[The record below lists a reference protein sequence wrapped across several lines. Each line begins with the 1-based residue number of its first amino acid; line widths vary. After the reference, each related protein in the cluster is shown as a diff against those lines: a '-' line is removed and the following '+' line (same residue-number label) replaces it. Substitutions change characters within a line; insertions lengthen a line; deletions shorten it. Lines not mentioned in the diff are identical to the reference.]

1 MGEIKLKGK
10 KVAKLAAGAV
20 PGGERSKKKD
30 DQAAPQRGARWMEL
44 RYLHADGTGVPNACY
59 VVKSQQTG
67 NVLSQGTLD
76 GNGFRRIDGLPF
88 NEVAVT
94 YWFHDDPTA
103 LVIKRKPKPNTHPQ
117 PSLVRQVVETQLHAL
132 AKDATEAWDWTWG
145 VLKGGFNKDA
155 SISQIIADTVISLIP
170 IVDQVADVRDL
181 VAAIFDLMHFYGR
194 KDWQRRDEDEFWLWV
209 GVALTLIGCI
219 PELGSAIKGVC
230 RVLLRS
236 FRDGIAKVN
245 LRQVLNQLLS
255 VLNYFG
261 KGNGYRWLRGLLG
274 QMEKHAQWILQKLR
288 AVLGAI
294 ESALRMLPDLVRA
307 TRQYFL
313 SLLSTLKS
321 RMDAMVRRVIDWF
334 EDKLR
339 RVMGQPPLQRRG
351 TTNAPNTAQQQA
363 QRPPGWFGATRK
375 RYDELSKDPAHNGK
389 ISPKSRNE
397 ARVGMKLEQ
406 DGKLP
411 GPIKRD
417 PSGGAEFID
426 AKGAKWDVK
435 SFDSRW
441 PPRKGGFSLTRD
453 VQKIEQELLGGE
465 NVILDT
471 QNLTAQHKAQLQQA
485 IQSKSWGSRI
495 QWFP

>member
-1 MGEIKLKGK
+1 MSAIKIKGA

-20 PGGERSKKKD
+20 PGSERPENKD
-30 DQAAPQRGARWMEL
+30 DKADQQSGTRWMEL

-67 NVLSQGTLD
+67 SVLSQGTLD

-88 NEVAVT
+88 SEVAVT

-103 LVIKRKPKPNTHPQ
+103 LTIKRKPKPNTNPQ
-117 PSLVRQVVETQLHAL
+117 PFLVRQVVEAQLHSL
-132 AKDATEAWDWTWG
+132 AKQATEAWDWTWG
-145 VLKGGFNKDA
+145 VLQGGFNKDA
-155 SISQIIADTVISLIP
+155 SVSQIIADTVISLIP
-170 IVDQVADVRDL
+170 VVDQVADVRDL
-181 VAAIFDLMHFYGR
+181 VAALFDLKHFYAR
-194 KDWQRRDEDEFWLWV
+194 VSWQRLPDEEFWLWM
-209 GVALTLIGCI
+209 GVVLTLVGCI
-219 PELGSAIKGVC
+219 PELGSAIKGVF
-230 RVLLRS
+230 RVLLRA
-236 FRDGIAKVN
+236 FRDASAKVN
-245 LRQVLNQLLS
+245 PRQVLDQLLS

-261 KGNGYRWLRGLLG
+261 KGNGYRWLRALLG
-274 QMEKHAQWILQKLR
+274 QLEQHARWALQKLR
-288 AVLGAI
+288 GVLGAI
-294 ESALRMLPDLVRA
+294 ESALRKLPDLVRA

-313 SLLSTLKS
+313 SLLNTLKS
-321 RMDAMVRRVIDWF
+321 RADAMVQRVIAWF
-334 EDKLR
+334 KDKLQ
-339 RVMGQPPLQRRG
+339 RVMGQPPVQRKG
-351 TTNAPNTAQQQA
+351 TTNAPNTTQQQA

-375 RYDELSKDPAHNGK
+375 RYDELSQDPAHNGK

-406 DGKLP
+406 DGKLA

-426 AKGAKWDVK
+426 AKGTKWDVK

-441 PPRKGGFSLTRD
+441 PERKGGFSLTRD
-453 VQKIEQELLGGE
+453 VQKIEQELLSGE

-471 QNLTAQHKAQLQQA
+471 QNLTLQHKSQLQQA
-485 IQSKSWGSRI
+485 IQSKGWGGRI